1 MAIQS
6 MTGFARGDGSTDGF
20 SWVWEMRS
28 VNARGLDVRCRLPSG
43 FEMLEAT
50 VRQRVAGR
58 MRRGNV
64 MVTLNFS
71 SVAGASMVKINHEVL
86 EQMLAV
92 AGELHRRLPD
102 SPPPTVEGL
111 MALRGVIETSDGE
124 TAAETRAR
132 LEEALIQ
139 TLGPAID
146 ALVAQRHRE
155 GDQLAQVLGGHVDVI
170 GRLVDQAMEL
180 AAGQPAA
187 IQARLSEQ
195 VAALLVNQP
204 GLPAE
209 RLAQEVAVLAVR
221 ADPREELDRL
231 KVHQSA
237 ATSLLA
243 GSGPMGRQLDFLCQE
258 FNREANTLCSKSAD
272 MALTSVAL
280 ELKTVIDQ
288 MREQVQNIE

>member
-6 MTGFARGDGSTDGF
+6 MTGFSRGDGSSDGYA
-20 SWVWEMRS
+20 WIWEMRS

-43 FEMLEAT
+43 FEALEAT
-50 VRQRVAGR
+50 ARQRISTRV
-58 MRRGNV
+58 RRGNV
-64 MVTLNFS
+64 TATLNFATVPGTS
-71 SVAGASMVKINHEVL
+71 TVRINVDVL

-92 AGELHRRLPD
+92 AADLHRRLPD

-111 MALRGVIETSDGE
+111 MALRGVIETADGGE
-124 TAAETRAR
+124 SAEARAQ
-132 LEEALIQ
+132 LDEALIRS
-139 TLGPAID
+139 LEPVVDG
-146 ALVAQRHRE
+146 LVAQRERE
-155 GDQLAQVLGGHVDVI
+155 GAHLATVLAAHVERI
-170 GRLVDQAMEL
+170 ANLVDRAVQL

-195 VAALLVNQP
+195 VSALLINQP
-204 GLPAE
+204 GLPPD
-209 RLAQEVAVLAVR
+209 RLAQEVALLAVR

-231 KVHQSA
+231 NAHRQA
-237 ATSLLA
+237 ATALLTGG
-243 GSGPMGRQLDFLCQE
+243 GSMGRQLDFLCQE

-272 MALTSVAL
+272 MALTEVAL